1 MLMQLVKEYAASLGI
16 AACCD
21 ALGVSRASYHRWLSP
36 KYGPHQRRVVP
47 RTLSASEQQSVL
59 ATLRG
64 ERFCDQAPAQ
74 VVATLLD
81 EGHYL
86 CSTSTM
92 YRLLRRY
99 GEVRERRDQLRHPSY
114 QRPELLATGPNELW
128 SWDITK
134 LPGPTKWTHFHLYV
148 ILDVWSRYV
157 VGWLVA
163 ERESDALAESLIAQ
177 TCKREGIRPGQLTLH
192 ADRGSSMRS
201 KAVAL
206 LLADLC
212 VQKTHSRP
220 HTSDDNPY
228 SEAQFRTLK
237 YRPGCPARFGS
248 LQHARQWAAE
258 LLHWYNEEHHH
269 SALTHMTPSSMHHG
283 RAPALRQRRQQVLQ
297 SAFRA
302 HPERFVRGTPTPAPL
317 PTEVWINK
325 PTEPAR

>member
-1 MLMQLVKEYAASLGI
+1 
-16 AACCD
+16 
-21 ALGVSRASYHRWLSP
+21 
-36 KYGPHQRRVVP
+36 
-47 RTLSASEQQSVL
+47 
-59 ATLRG
+59 
-64 ERFCDQAPAQ
+64 
-74 VVATLLD
+74 
-81 EGHYL
+81 
-86 CSTSTM
+86 M

-114 QRPELLATGPNELW
+114 QRPELLATGPNEW

-163 ERESDALAESLIAQ
+163 ERESDALAESLIA

-192 ADRGSSMRS
+192 ADCGSSMRS

-212 VQKTHSRP
+212 VQKTHFRP

-237 YRPGCPARFGS
+237 YRPGCRCLGAAARTTVGCGVVD
-248 LQHARQWAAE
+248 R
-258 LLHWYNEEHHH
+258 YNEEHHH

-302 HPERFVRGTPTPAPL
+302 HPERFVRGTPSSALSQPRSGLTSQRNPL
-317 PTEVWINK
+317 AKLPLSLSHSC
-325 PTEPAR
+325 

>member
-1 MLMQLVKEYAASLGI
+1 MLMQLVKENAESLGV

-21 ALGVSRASYHRWLSP
+21 ALGVSRASYHRWLFP
-36 KYGPHQRRVVP
+36 KYGPHQRRKVP
-47 RTLSASEQQSVL
+47 RTLSASEQQNVL
-59 ATLRG
+59 DTLRG

-92 YRLLRRY
+92 YRLLRRH

-114 QRPELLATGPNELW
+114 QRPELLATGPNHLW

-177 TCKREGIRPGQLTLH
+177 TCQREGIRPGQLTLH

-206 LLADLC
+206 LLADLG
-212 VQKTHSRP
+212 VTKTHSRP

-258 LLHWYNEEHHH
+258 LLLWYNEVHHH

-283 RAPALRQRRQQVLQ
+283 RAPALHQRRQQVLQ
-297 SAFRA
+297 SAFQT
-302 HPERFVRGTPTPAPL
+302 HPERFVRGTPIPAPL